1 MEFIKIKMEKK
12 YQIMKNINL
21 GWKKNF
27 LGKLSYELDNG
38 DNFEIVRD
46 FNKKNPKVYNG
57 NFEEIS
63 SQYNIDKKDGLQ
75 FFYNQTKVDEM
86 MFLSTIVS
94 MQQEVKL
101 DKQSQQILVQRIAN
115 LAGTGD
121 DSTSF
126 KKVLDKLSKRQVD
139 EIGTD
144 RTQGKPINV
153 TKNRMRE
160 IEFVLKDM
168 NLLKKEKEKI
178 ENKKEYLQNKNIN
191 LETENNIIQ
200 KLNKINLENNLKKEK
215 INFNE
220 KNKNELQEKINKNKL
235 EKNNLLN
242 NKKIIEEKNNLL
254 NNNFSENI
262 KINKKIKNNKNKINL
277 FILFFII
284 FILLELF
291 NYFYLKNNILY
302 LINGLVFIFYF
313 VLNFTLNKI
322 ENNKIKK
329 QEHERIM
336 QEKLKIQ
343 IEEEKNKNEINI
355 INTKIENIEEQL
367 IEYNKDLLN
376 YINEIE
382 KTQNEI
388 DNQIDLTI
396 EKLKHEYANIN
407 VDEIIDKV
415 NLSNISNYAEKLQN
429 ELNNNRLEL
438 NSISIE
444 EKNIVPKLE
453 NMISLKEEYDNLKER
468 LDDLEY
474 ENNLINKTKEYLMSA
489 YEKMK
494 NSITP
499 KFTKNLSNTVE
510 KISNGKYNKVS
521 INDEQGLIVEN
532 QYGDY
537 ISAERLS
544 TGTVDQLYLSLR
556 LSMIDEISDES
567 MPIILDE
574 AFAYYDETR
583 LENILKFLSDELGNH
598 QLIIF
603 TCTNREKNI
612 LDKIDVSYNLVEL

>member
-1 MEFIKIKMEKK
+1 
-12 YQIMKNINL
+12 
-21 GWKKNF
+21 
-27 LGKLSYELDNG
+27 
-38 DNFEIVRD
+38 
-46 FNKKNPKVYNG
+46 
-57 NFEEIS
+57 
-63 SQYNIDKKDGLQ
+63 
-75 FFYNQTKVDEM
+75 

-126 KKVLDKLSKRQVD
+126 KKVLDKLNKRQVD

-160 IEFVLKDM
+160 VEFVLKDM
-168 NLLKKEKEKI
+168 NLLKEEKEKI

-277 FILFFII
+277 FIVFFII

-302 LINGLVFIFYF
+302 FINGLVFIFYF
-313 VLNFTLNKI
+313 VLNFALNKI

-376 YINEIE
+376 YVNEIE

-415 NLSNISNYAEKLQN
+415 NLSNISNYAERLQN

-468 LDDLEY
+468 LADLEY
-474 ENNLINKTKEYLMSA
+474 ENNLINKTKEYLMIA

>member
-1 MEFIKIKMEKK
+1 
-12 YQIMKNINL
+12 
-21 GWKKNF
+21 
-27 LGKLSYELDNG
+27 
-38 DNFEIVRD
+38 
-46 FNKKNPKVYNG
+46 
-57 NFEEIS
+57 
-63 SQYNIDKKDGLQ
+63 
-75 FFYNQTKVDEM
+75 

-168 NLLKKEKEKI
+168 NLLKEEKEKI

-313 VLNFTLNKI
+313 ILNFTLNKI

>member
-1 MEFIKIKMEKK
+1 
-12 YQIMKNINL
+12 
-21 GWKKNF
+21 
-27 LGKLSYELDNG
+27 
-38 DNFEIVRD
+38 
-46 FNKKNPKVYNG
+46 
-57 NFEEIS
+57 
-63 SQYNIDKKDGLQ
+63 
-75 FFYNQTKVDEM
+75 

-168 NLLKKEKEKI
+168 NLLKEEQEKI

-262 KINKKIKNNKNKINL
+262 KINKKIKNNKNKINF

-291 NYFYLKNNILY
+291 NYFYFKNNILY

-313 VLNFTLNKI
+313 LLNFTLNKI
-322 ENNKIKK
+322 QNNKIKK

-388 DNQIDLTI
+388 DIQIDLTI

-474 ENNLINKTKEYLMSA
+474 ENKLINKTKEYLMSA

>member
-1 MEFIKIKMEKK
+1 
-12 YQIMKNINL
+12 
-21 GWKKNF
+21 
-27 LGKLSYELDNG
+27 
-38 DNFEIVRD
+38 
-46 FNKKNPKVYNG
+46 
-57 NFEEIS
+57 
-63 SQYNIDKKDGLQ
+63 
-75 FFYNQTKVDEM
+75 
-86 MFLSTIVS
+86 
-94 MQQEVKL
+94 
-101 DKQSQQILVQRIAN
+101 
-115 LAGTGD
+115 
-121 DSTSF
+121 
-126 KKVLDKLSKRQVD
+126 
-139 EIGTD
+139 
-144 RTQGKPINV
+144 
-153 TKNRMRE
+153 
-160 IEFVLKDM
+160 
-168 NLLKKEKEKI
+168 
-178 ENKKEYLQNKNIN
+178 
-191 LETENNIIQ
+191 
-200 KLNKINLENNLKKEK
+200 
-215 INFNE
+215 
-220 KNKNELQEKINKNKL
+220 
-235 EKNNLLN
+235 
-242 NKKIIEEKNNLL
+242 
-254 NNNFSENI
+254 
-262 KINKKIKNNKNKINL
+262 
-277 FILFFII
+277 
-284 FILLELF
+284 
-291 NYFYLKNNILY
+291 
-302 LINGLVFIFYF
+302 
-313 VLNFTLNKI
+313 
-322 ENNKIKK
+322 
-329 QEHERIM
+329 M

-388 DNQIDLTI
+388 DIQIDLTI

-474 ENNLINKTKEYLMSA
+474 ENKLINKTKEYLMSA

>member
-1 MEFIKIKMEKK
+1 
-12 YQIMKNINL
+12 
-21 GWKKNF
+21 
-27 LGKLSYELDNG
+27 
-38 DNFEIVRD
+38 
-46 FNKKNPKVYNG
+46 
-57 NFEEIS
+57 
-63 SQYNIDKKDGLQ
+63 
-75 FFYNQTKVDEM
+75 

-168 NLLKKEKEKI
+168 NLLKEEKEKI

-291 NYFYLKNNILY
+291 NYFYFKNNILY

-438 NSISIE
+438 NSILIE
-444 EKNIVPKLE
+444 EKNMVPKLE
-453 NMISLKEEYDNLKER
+453 NIISLKEEYDNLKER
-468 LDDLEY
+468 LADLEY

>member
-1 MEFIKIKMEKK
+1 
-12 YQIMKNINL
+12 
-21 GWKKNF
+21 
-27 LGKLSYELDNG
+27 
-38 DNFEIVRD
+38 
-46 FNKKNPKVYNG
+46 
-57 NFEEIS
+57 
-63 SQYNIDKKDGLQ
+63 
-75 FFYNQTKVDEM
+75 

-168 NLLKKEKEKI
+168 NLLKEEQEKI

-291 NYFYLKNNILY
+291 NYFYFKNNILY

-313 VLNFTLNKI
+313 LLNFTLNKI
-322 ENNKIKK
+322 QNNKIKK

-388 DNQIDLTI
+388 DIQIDLTI

-474 ENNLINKTKEYLMSA
+474 ENKLINKTKEYLMSA

>member
-1 MEFIKIKMEKK
+1 
-12 YQIMKNINL
+12 
-21 GWKKNF
+21 
-27 LGKLSYELDNG
+27 
-38 DNFEIVRD
+38 
-46 FNKKNPKVYNG
+46 
-57 NFEEIS
+57 
-63 SQYNIDKKDGLQ
+63 
-75 FFYNQTKVDEM
+75 

-168 NLLKKEKEKI
+168 NLLKEEQEKI

-291 NYFYLKNNILY
+291 NYFYFKNNILY

-322 ENNKIKK
+322 QNNKIKK

-438 NSISIE
+438 NSVSIE

-474 ENNLINKTKEYLMSA
+474 ENKLINKTKEYLMSA

>member
-1 MEFIKIKMEKK
+1 
-12 YQIMKNINL
+12 
-21 GWKKNF
+21 
-27 LGKLSYELDNG
+27 
-38 DNFEIVRD
+38 
-46 FNKKNPKVYNG
+46 
-57 NFEEIS
+57 
-63 SQYNIDKKDGLQ
+63 
-75 FFYNQTKVDEM
+75 

-168 NLLKKEKEKI
+168 NLLKEEKEKI

-200 KLNKINLENNLKKEK
+200 KLNKINLENNIKKQK
-215 INFNE
+215 IYFNE

-254 NNNFSENI
+254 NNNFEENI
-262 KINKKIKNNKNKINL
+262 KLNKKIKNKKNNKNKINL

-284 FILLELF
+284 FILLEIF
-291 NYFYLKNNILY
+291 NYIYLKNNILY
-302 LINGLVFIFYF
+302 FVNGIVFIFYF
-313 VLNFTLNKI
+313 ILNFILNKI

-329 QEHERIM
+329 EEHERKM
-336 QEKLKIQ
+336 QEKLNMQ

-367 IEYNKDLLN
+367 IEYNKELLN
-376 YINEIE
+376 YISEIE
-382 KTQNEI
+382 KTQKDI
-388 DNQIDLTI
+388 DNQIDFTI
-396 EKLKHEYANIN
+396 DNLKREYNNVNI
-407 VDEIIDKV
+407 DEILDKV
-415 NLSNISNYAEKLQN
+415 NLSNISNYAERLQN
-429 ELNNNRLEL
+429 EINNNRLEL

-444 EKNIVPKLE
+444 GKNIAPKLE
-453 NMISLKEEYDNLKER
+453 NMISLREEYENLKEK
-468 LDDLEY
+468 LNDLEN
-474 ENNLINKTKEYLMSA
+474 ENNLIIKTKEYLINA

-494 NSITP
+494 NNITP
-499 KFTKNLSNTVE
+499 KFTQNLSNTVE
-510 KISNGKYNKVS
+510 KISNGKYTKVS
-521 INDEQGLIVEN
+521 INDEKGLIVEN
-532 QYGDY
+532 QYGEY

-556 LSMIDEISDES
+556 LSMIDEISNES

-612 LDKIDVSYNLVEL
+612 LDKIHVSYNLVEL

>member
-1 MEFIKIKMEKK
+1 
-12 YQIMKNINL
+12 
-21 GWKKNF
+21 
-27 LGKLSYELDNG
+27 
-38 DNFEIVRD
+38 
-46 FNKKNPKVYNG
+46 
-57 NFEEIS
+57 
-63 SQYNIDKKDGLQ
+63 
-75 FFYNQTKVDEM
+75 M

-101 DKQSQQILVQRIAN
+101 DRQSQQILVQRIAN

-126 KKVLDKLSKRQVD
+126 KKVLDKLNKRQVD

-153 TKNRMRE
+153 AKNRMKE

-168 NLLKKEKEKI
+168 NQLKCEKEKV
-178 ENKKEYLQNKNIN
+178 EQKQEQLKSKNLE

-200 KLNKINLENNLKKEK
+200 KLNKINLENNIKKQK
-215 INFNE
+215 IYFNE

-242 NKKIIEEKNNLL
+242 NKKIIEAKNNLL

-262 KINKKIKNNKNKINL
+262 KLNKKIKNKNNNNKINL

-284 FILLELF
+284 FILLEIF

-302 LINGLVFIFYF
+302 FINGIVFILYF
-313 VLNFTLNKI
+313 ILNFILNKI
-322 ENNKIKK
+322 EKDKMKK
-329 QEHERIM
+329 EEHERKM
-336 QEKLKIQ
+336 QEKLNMQ

-367 IEYNKDLLN
+367 IEYNKELLK

-382 KTQNEI
+382 KTQKDI
-388 DNQIDLTI
+388 DNQIDFTI
-396 EKLKHEYANIN
+396 DNLKREYNNIN
-407 VDEIIDKV
+407 IDEILDKV
-415 NLSNISNYAEKLQN
+415 NLSNISNYAERLQN

-444 EKNIVPKLE
+444 EKNIAPKLE
-453 NMISLKEEYDNLKER
+453 NMISSREEYENLREK
-468 LDDLEY
+468 LNDLEN
-474 ENNLINKTKEYLMSA
+474 ENNLIIKTKEYLINA

-494 NSITP
+494 NNITP

-556 LSMIDEISDES
+556 LSMIDEISNES

-612 LDKIDVSYNLVEL
+612 LDKIHVSYNLVEL

>member
-1 MEFIKIKMEKK
+1 
-12 YQIMKNINL
+12 
-21 GWKKNF
+21 
-27 LGKLSYELDNG
+27 
-38 DNFEIVRD
+38 
-46 FNKKNPKVYNG
+46 
-57 NFEEIS
+57 
-63 SQYNIDKKDGLQ
+63 
-75 FFYNQTKVDEM
+75 

-168 NLLKKEKEKI
+168 NLLKEEKEKI

-291 NYFYLKNNILY
+291 NYFYFKNNILY

-313 VLNFTLNKI
+313 LLNFTLNKI
-322 ENNKIKK
+322 QNNKIKK

-474 ENNLINKTKEYLMSA
+474 ENKLINKTKEYLMSA

>member
-1 MEFIKIKMEKK
+1 
-12 YQIMKNINL
+12 
-21 GWKKNF
+21 
-27 LGKLSYELDNG
+27 
-38 DNFEIVRD
+38 
-46 FNKKNPKVYNG
+46 
-57 NFEEIS
+57 
-63 SQYNIDKKDGLQ
+63 
-75 FFYNQTKVDEM
+75 

-126 KKVLDKLSKRQVD
+126 KKVLYKLSKRQVD

-168 NLLKKEKEKI
+168 NLLKEEKEKI

-438 NSISIE
+438 NSILIE
-444 EKNIVPKLE
+444 EKNMVPKLE
-453 NMISLKEEYDNLKER
+453 NIISLKEEYDNLKER
-468 LDDLEY
+468 LADLEY

>member
-1 MEFIKIKMEKK
+1 
-12 YQIMKNINL
+12 
-21 GWKKNF
+21 
-27 LGKLSYELDNG
+27 
-38 DNFEIVRD
+38 
-46 FNKKNPKVYNG
+46 
-57 NFEEIS
+57 
-63 SQYNIDKKDGLQ
+63 
-75 FFYNQTKVDEM
+75 

-168 NLLKKEKEKI
+168 NLLKEEKEKI

>member
-1 MEFIKIKMEKK
+1 
-12 YQIMKNINL
+12 
-21 GWKKNF
+21 
-27 LGKLSYELDNG
+27 
-38 DNFEIVRD
+38 
-46 FNKKNPKVYNG
+46 
-57 NFEEIS
+57 
-63 SQYNIDKKDGLQ
+63 
-75 FFYNQTKVDEM
+75 

-168 NLLKKEKEKI
+168 NLLKEEQEKI

-291 NYFYLKNNILY
+291 NYFYFKNNILY

-313 VLNFTLNKI
+313 LLNFTLNKI
-322 ENNKIKK
+322 QNNKIKK

-438 NSISIE
+438 NSVSIE

-474 ENNLINKTKEYLMSA
+474 ENKLINKTKEYLMSA

>member
-1 MEFIKIKMEKK
+1 
-12 YQIMKNINL
+12 
-21 GWKKNF
+21 
-27 LGKLSYELDNG
+27 
-38 DNFEIVRD
+38 
-46 FNKKNPKVYNG
+46 
-57 NFEEIS
+57 
-63 SQYNIDKKDGLQ
+63 
-75 FFYNQTKVDEM
+75 

-126 KKVLDKLSKRQVD
+126 KKVLDKLNKRQVD

-160 IEFVLKDM
+160 VEFVLKDM
-168 NLLKKEKEKI
+168 NLLKEEKEKI

-254 NNNFSENI
+254 KNNFSKNI

-291 NYFYLKNNILY
+291 NYFYLKNNVLY
-302 LINGLVFIFYF
+302 FINGLVFIFYF
-313 VLNFTLNKI
+313 ILNFTLNKI
-322 ENNKIKK
+322 EYNKIKK

-336 QEKLKIQ
+336 QEKLEIQ

-376 YINEIE
+376 YVNEIE

-415 NLSNISNYAEKLQN
+415 NLSNISNYAERLQN

-468 LDDLEY
+468 LADLEY

>member
-1 MEFIKIKMEKK
+1 
-12 YQIMKNINL
+12 
-21 GWKKNF
+21 
-27 LGKLSYELDNG
+27 
-38 DNFEIVRD
+38 
-46 FNKKNPKVYNG
+46 
-57 NFEEIS
+57 
-63 SQYNIDKKDGLQ
+63 
-75 FFYNQTKVDEM
+75 
-86 MFLSTIVS
+86 
-94 MQQEVKL
+94 
-101 DKQSQQILVQRIAN
+101 
-115 LAGTGD
+115 
-121 DSTSF
+121 
-126 KKVLDKLSKRQVD
+126 
-139 EIGTD
+139 
-144 RTQGKPINV
+144 
-153 TKNRMRE
+153 
-160 IEFVLKDM
+160 
-168 NLLKKEKEKI
+168 
-178 ENKKEYLQNKNIN
+178 
-191 LETENNIIQ
+191 
-200 KLNKINLENNLKKEK
+200 
-215 INFNE
+215 
-220 KNKNELQEKINKNKL
+220 
-235 EKNNLLN
+235 
-242 NKKIIEEKNNLL
+242 
-254 NNNFSENI
+254 
-262 KINKKIKNNKNKINL
+262 
-277 FILFFII
+277 
-284 FILLELF
+284 
-291 NYFYLKNNILY
+291 
-302 LINGLVFIFYF
+302 
-313 VLNFTLNKI
+313 
-322 ENNKIKK
+322 
-329 QEHERIM
+329 M

-438 NSISIE
+438 NSILIE
-444 EKNIVPKLE
+444 EKNMVPKLE
-453 NMISLKEEYDNLKER
+453 NIISLKEEYDNLKER
-468 LDDLEY
+468 LADLEY

>member
-1 MEFIKIKMEKK
+1 
-12 YQIMKNINL
+12 
-21 GWKKNF
+21 
-27 LGKLSYELDNG
+27 
-38 DNFEIVRD
+38 
-46 FNKKNPKVYNG
+46 
-57 NFEEIS
+57 
-63 SQYNIDKKDGLQ
+63 
-75 FFYNQTKVDEM
+75 

-168 NLLKKEKEKI
+168 NLLKEEKEKI

-254 NNNFSENI
+254 KNNFSENI

-415 NLSNISNYAEKLQN
+415 NLSNVSNYAEKLQN

-612 LDKIDVSYNLVEL
+612 LDKIDVPYNLVEL

>member
-1 MEFIKIKMEKK
+1 
-12 YQIMKNINL
+12 
-21 GWKKNF
+21 
-27 LGKLSYELDNG
+27 
-38 DNFEIVRD
+38 
-46 FNKKNPKVYNG
+46 
-57 NFEEIS
+57 
-63 SQYNIDKKDGLQ
+63 
-75 FFYNQTKVDEM
+75 

-168 NLLKKEKEKI
+168 NLLKEEKEKI

-254 NNNFSENI
+254 NNNLLNNNFSENI

-291 NYFYLKNNILY
+291 NYFYFKNNILY

-438 NSISIE
+438 NSILIE
-444 EKNIVPKLE
+444 EKNMVPKLE
-453 NMISLKEEYDNLKER
+453 NIISLKEEYDNLKER
-468 LDDLEY
+468 LADLEY

>member
-1 MEFIKIKMEKK
+1 
-12 YQIMKNINL
+12 
-21 GWKKNF
+21 
-27 LGKLSYELDNG
+27 
-38 DNFEIVRD
+38 
-46 FNKKNPKVYNG
+46 
-57 NFEEIS
+57 
-63 SQYNIDKKDGLQ
+63 
-75 FFYNQTKVDEM
+75 

-168 NLLKKEKEKI
+168 NLLKEEKEKI

-329 QEHERIM
+329 QKHERIM

-438 NSISIE
+438 NSILIE
-444 EKNIVPKLE
+444 EKNMVPKLE
-453 NMISLKEEYDNLKER
+453 NIISLKEEYDNLKER
-468 LDDLEY
+468 LADLEY

>member
-1 MEFIKIKMEKK
+1 
-12 YQIMKNINL
+12 
-21 GWKKNF
+21 
-27 LGKLSYELDNG
+27 
-38 DNFEIVRD
+38 
-46 FNKKNPKVYNG
+46 
-57 NFEEIS
+57 
-63 SQYNIDKKDGLQ
+63 
-75 FFYNQTKVDEM
+75 

-168 NLLKKEKEKI
+168 NLLKEEKEKI

-291 NYFYLKNNILY
+291 NYFYFKNNILY

-322 ENNKIKK
+322 QNNKIKK

-438 NSISIE
+438 NSVSIE

-474 ENNLINKTKEYLMSA
+474 ENKLINKTKEYLMSA

>member
-1 MEFIKIKMEKK
+1 
-12 YQIMKNINL
+12 
-21 GWKKNF
+21 
-27 LGKLSYELDNG
+27 
-38 DNFEIVRD
+38 
-46 FNKKNPKVYNG
+46 
-57 NFEEIS
+57 
-63 SQYNIDKKDGLQ
+63 
-75 FFYNQTKVDEM
+75 

-168 NLLKKEKEKI
+168 NLLKEEKEKI

-291 NYFYLKNNILY
+291 NYFYFKNNILY

-313 VLNFTLNKI
+313 LLNFTLNKI
-322 ENNKIKK
+322 QNNKIKK

-388 DNQIDLTI
+388 DIQIDLTI

-474 ENNLINKTKEYLMSA
+474 ENKLINKTKEYLMSA

>member
-1 MEFIKIKMEKK
+1 
-12 YQIMKNINL
+12 
-21 GWKKNF
+21 
-27 LGKLSYELDNG
+27 
-38 DNFEIVRD
+38 
-46 FNKKNPKVYNG
+46 
-57 NFEEIS
+57 
-63 SQYNIDKKDGLQ
+63 
-75 FFYNQTKVDEM
+75 

-168 NLLKKEKEKI
+168 NLLKEEKEKI

-415 NLSNISNYAEKLQN
+415 NLSNVSNYAEKLQN

>member
-1 MEFIKIKMEKK
+1 
-12 YQIMKNINL
+12 
-21 GWKKNF
+21 
-27 LGKLSYELDNG
+27 
-38 DNFEIVRD
+38 
-46 FNKKNPKVYNG
+46 
-57 NFEEIS
+57 
-63 SQYNIDKKDGLQ
+63 
-75 FFYNQTKVDEM
+75 

-168 NLLKKEKEKI
+168 NLLKEEKEKI

-438 NSISIE
+438 NSILIE
-444 EKNIVPKLE
+444 EKNMVPKLE
-453 NMISLKEEYDNLKER
+453 NIISLKEEYDNLKER
-468 LDDLEY
+468 LADLEY

>member
-1 MEFIKIKMEKK
+1 
-12 YQIMKNINL
+12 
-21 GWKKNF
+21 
-27 LGKLSYELDNG
+27 
-38 DNFEIVRD
+38 
-46 FNKKNPKVYNG
+46 
-57 NFEEIS
+57 
-63 SQYNIDKKDGLQ
+63 
-75 FFYNQTKVDEM
+75 

-126 KKVLDKLSKRQVD
+126 KKVLDKLNKRQVD

-144 RTQGKPINV
+144 RTQGKPINL
-153 TKNRMRE
+153 TKNRIQE

-168 NLLKKEKEKI
+168 NLLKEEKEKI

-242 NKKIIEEKNNLL
+242 NKKVIEEKNNLL
-254 NNNFSENI
+254 NNNFLENI

-291 NYFYLKNNILY
+291 NYFYFKNNILY
-302 LINGLVFIFYF
+302 FINGLVFIFYF
-313 VLNFTLNKI
+313 ILNFTLNKI
-322 ENNKIKK
+322 EINKIKK

-396 EKLKHEYANIN
+396 EKLKHEYANVN

-415 NLSNISNYAEKLQN
+415 NLSNISNYAERLQN

-468 LDDLEY
+468 LADLEY
-474 ENNLINKTKEYLMSA
+474 ENNLINKAKEYLMSA

-499 KFTKNLSNTVE
+499 KFTKNLSNTVAR
-510 KISNGKYNKVS
+510 ISNGKYNKVS

-612 LDKIDVSYNLVEL
+612 LNKIDVSYNLVEL

>member
-1 MEFIKIKMEKK
+1 
-12 YQIMKNINL
+12 
-21 GWKKNF
+21 
-27 LGKLSYELDNG
+27 
-38 DNFEIVRD
+38 
-46 FNKKNPKVYNG
+46 
-57 NFEEIS
+57 
-63 SQYNIDKKDGLQ
+63 
-75 FFYNQTKVDEM
+75 

-168 NLLKKEKEKI
+168 NLLKEEKEKI

-291 NYFYLKNNILY
+291 NYFYFKNNILY

-322 ENNKIKK
+322 QNNKIKK

-474 ENNLINKTKEYLMSA
+474 ENKLINKTKEYLMSA

>member
-1 MEFIKIKMEKK
+1 
-12 YQIMKNINL
+12 
-21 GWKKNF
+21 
-27 LGKLSYELDNG
+27 
-38 DNFEIVRD
+38 
-46 FNKKNPKVYNG
+46 
-57 NFEEIS
+57 
-63 SQYNIDKKDGLQ
+63 
-75 FFYNQTKVDEM
+75 
-86 MFLSTIVS
+86 
-94 MQQEVKL
+94 
-101 DKQSQQILVQRIAN
+101 
-115 LAGTGD
+115 
-121 DSTSF
+121 
-126 KKVLDKLSKRQVD
+126 
-139 EIGTD
+139 
-144 RTQGKPINV
+144 
-153 TKNRMRE
+153 
-160 IEFVLKDM
+160 
-168 NLLKKEKEKI
+168 
-178 ENKKEYLQNKNIN
+178 
-191 LETENNIIQ
+191 
-200 KLNKINLENNLKKEK
+200 
-215 INFNE
+215 
-220 KNKNELQEKINKNKL
+220 
-235 EKNNLLN
+235 
-242 NKKIIEEKNNLL
+242 
-254 NNNFSENI
+254 
-262 KINKKIKNNKNKINL
+262 
-277 FILFFII
+277 
-284 FILLELF
+284 
-291 NYFYLKNNILY
+291 
-302 LINGLVFIFYF
+302 
-313 VLNFTLNKI
+313 
-322 ENNKIKK
+322 
-329 QEHERIM
+329 M

-474 ENNLINKTKEYLMSA
+474 ENKLINKTKEYLMSA

>member
-1 MEFIKIKMEKK
+1 
-12 YQIMKNINL
+12 
-21 GWKKNF
+21 
-27 LGKLSYELDNG
+27 
-38 DNFEIVRD
+38 
-46 FNKKNPKVYNG
+46 
-57 NFEEIS
+57 
-63 SQYNIDKKDGLQ
+63 
-75 FFYNQTKVDEM
+75 

-168 NLLKKEKEKI
+168 NLLKEEKEKI
-178 ENKKEYLQNKNIN
+178 ENKKEYLKNKNIN

-220 KNKNELQEKINKNKL
+220 KNKNELEEKINKNKL

-277 FILFFII
+277 IILFFII

-313 VLNFTLNKI
+313 ILNFTLNKI

-444 EKNIVPKLE
+444 EKNIIPKLE

>member
-1 MEFIKIKMEKK
+1 
-12 YQIMKNINL
+12 
-21 GWKKNF
+21 
-27 LGKLSYELDNG
+27 
-38 DNFEIVRD
+38 
-46 FNKKNPKVYNG
+46 
-57 NFEEIS
+57 
-63 SQYNIDKKDGLQ
+63 
-75 FFYNQTKVDEM
+75 

-168 NLLKKEKEKI
+168 NLLKEEKEKI

-254 NNNFSENI
+254 KNNFSENI

-415 NLSNISNYAEKLQN
+415 NLSNVSNYAEKLQN

>member
-1 MEFIKIKMEKK
+1 MLFR
-12 YQIMKNINL
+12 
-21 GWKKNF
+21 
-27 LGKLSYELDNG
+27 S
-38 DNFEIVRD
+38 
-46 FNKKNPKVYNG
+46 
-57 NFEEIS
+57 
-63 SQYNIDKKDGLQ
+63 
-75 FFYNQTKVDEM
+75 
-86 MFLSTIVS
+86 
-94 MQQEVKL
+94 
-101 DKQSQQILVQRIAN
+101 
-115 LAGTGD
+115 
-121 DSTSF
+121 
-126 KKVLDKLSKRQVD
+126 
-139 EIGTD
+139 
-144 RTQGKPINV
+144 V

-168 NLLKKEKEKI
+168 NLLKEEKEKI

>member
-1 MEFIKIKMEKK
+1 
-12 YQIMKNINL
+12 
-21 GWKKNF
+21 
-27 LGKLSYELDNG
+27 
-38 DNFEIVRD
+38 
-46 FNKKNPKVYNG
+46 
-57 NFEEIS
+57 
-63 SQYNIDKKDGLQ
+63 
-75 FFYNQTKVDEM
+75 

-168 NLLKKEKEKI
+168 NLLKEEKEKI

-254 NNNFSENI
+254 NNNLLNNNFSENI

-291 NYFYLKNNILY
+291 NYFYFKNNILY

-438 NSISIE
+438 NSILIE
-444 EKNIVPKLE
+444 EKNMVPKLE
-453 NMISLKEEYDNLKER
+453 NIISLKEEYDNLKER
-468 LDDLEY
+468 LADLEY
-474 ENNLINKTKEYLMSA
+474 ENNLINKTKEYLISA

-574 AFAYYDETR
+574 AFAYYDDNKT
-583 LENILKFLSDELGNH
+583 
-598 QLIIF
+598 
-603 TCTNREKNI
+603 
-612 LDKIDVSYNLVEL
+612 